1 MFSRQLEVPWHSP
14 TVAKAL
20 QDSASVRMVPGMRG
34 ELPAP
39 ETESARRRN
48 QRNHRRVAHLL
59 QSQDRTLRKNL
70 RLRQSQ
76 LMERDL
82 PRRHQNTVLK
92 PETTPSHQTNSTT
105 DRDGRVSVPNESR
118 ISSDDDNVPPSDA
131 PSVAEVS
138 AREHL

>member
-1 MFSRQLEVPWHSP
+1 MFSQQLEVPWHSP

-20 QDSASVRMVPGMRG
+20 QGSASVRMVPGMRG
-34 ELPAP
+34 EPPAP

-70 RLRQSQ
+70 RLRQ
-76 LMERDL
+76 LMQRGL

-105 DRDGRVSVPNESR
+105 DRDGWTSVPNASR